1 MIFGYENRIGATVVF
16 KRAPGWRNGR
26 GTIVAGIEFERE
38 RFDSCLDTSTVKDI
52 ARCKPAPRPII
63 LASAS
68 MSTSGPVANCP

>member
-16 KRAPGWRNGR
+16 QRAPGWRNGR
-26 GTIVAGIEFERE
+26 GTIVAGIEF
-38 RFDSCLDTSTVKDI
+38 DASASISCLDTSTVKDI

-68 MSTSGPVANCP
+68 MSTSGPVANRP